1 MYTGLLLSS
10 ICLSVRPSQDNKF
23 LCILD
28 YSCPP
33 SVCQSVHPKTTSFYV
48 YWINLVL
55 HLFVSPS
62 IPRQQVFMYTGLLL
76 SSICLSV
83 HPSQDNKFLCILD
96 YSCSSSVCQSVHPK
110 TTSFYVYWITL
121 VLHLFVSSSIPRQ
134 QVFMYTGLLLS
145 SICLSVHP
153 SQDNKFLCILDYS
166 CPPSVFQS
174 VHPKTTNFYV
184 YWITPVLHLFVS
196 SSIPRQVFMYTGLLL
211 SSICLSVHPS
221 QDNKFLC
228 ILDFSCPSS
237 VCQSVH
243 PKTTSFYVY
252 WITLVLHLFVSPS
265 ILRQQVFMYTGL
277 LLSSICLSVHP
288 SQDNKFLCILDYSCP
303 PSVCQSVHPKTT
315 SFYVYWITLALHLFV
330 SPSIPRQQVF
340 MHTGLFLSSIYL
352 SVRPSQDN
360 KFLCILDYSYPP
372 SVCQFIHPKTTS
384 FYVYWITLALHLFV
398 SPSIPRQQVFMYTG
412 LLLSSICLSVRPSQD
427 NKFLC
432 ILDYSCPPSVCQFI
446 HPKTTS
452 FYVYWIT
459 LVLHLFVS
467 PSILRQQVFMYTG
480 LLFSSI
486 CLSVRPS

>member
-1 MYTGLLLSS
+1 MYTGLLLPS

-76 SSICLSV
+76 SFICLSV
-83 HPSQDNKFLCILD
+83 RPSQDNKFLCILD
-96 YSCSSSVCQSVHPK
+96 YSCPPSVCQSVHPKTTSFLCILDYSYPPSVCQFIHPK

-121 VLHLFVSSSIPRQ
+121 ALHLFVSPSIPRQ
-134 QVFMYTGLLLS
+134 Q
-145 SICLSVHP
+145 VHP

-166 CPPSVFQS
+166 CPP
-174 VHPKTTNFYV
+174 
-184 YWITPVLHLFVS
+184 
-196 SSIPRQVFMYTGLLL
+196 
-211 SSICLSVHPS
+211 
-221 QDNKFLC
+221 
-228 ILDFSCPSS
+228 S

-277 LLSSICLSVHP
+277 LLSSICLSVRPSQDNKFLCILDYSCPPSVCQSVHPKTTSFYVYWTTLVLHLFVSSSIPRQQVFMYTGLLLPSICLSVRP

-315 SFYVYWITLALHLFV
+315 SFYVYWINLVLHLFV
-330 SPSIPRQQVF
+330 SPSIPRQQV
-340 MHTGLFLSSIYL
+340 
-352 SVRPSQDN
+352 
-360 KFLCILDYSYPP
+360 
-372 SVCQFIHPKTTS
+372 

-398 SPSIPRQQVFMYTG
+398 SPSIPRQQIFMYTG
-412 LLLSSICLSVRPSQD
+412 LLLSFICLSVRPS
-427 NKFLC
+427 
-432 ILDYSCPPSVCQFI
+432 
-446 HPKTTS
+446 
-452 FYVYWIT
+452 
-459 LVLHLFVS
+459 
-467 PSILRQQVFMYTG
+467 
-480 LLFSSI
+480 
-486 CLSVRPS
+486 